1 MTQTTGL
8 GLENMATCSYW
19 RDSKGHRKNKKE
31 SNRKAQGSPCCKA
44 PDSRFIAEAFYPP
57 FPTVS
62 TVVVLLEATSPVAAV
77 NSLLQCSCCHFLLFS
92 TRWGVSISPGQ
103 NSGFVTL
110 FFFFFSCFAPSLS
123 FLNREVSAL
132 MGKVRLAAFLSDP
145 FPFSFPSGASP
156 RLFWFHNQC
165 NYLSDD
171 FQDFPSAQNRHLWA
185 LLLINVF

>member
-8 GLENMATCSYW
+8 GLQNVATCSYR

-110 FFFFFSCFAPSLS
+110 FFFFFPPVLHLLSLFS
-123 FLNREVSAL
+123 TERFLPWWVRWDWQLSYQILSPLASLQELLPVFSGSITSAITSL
-132 MGKVRLAAFLSDP
+132 MIFRIFHLLKTGTCE
-145 FPFSFPSGASP
+145 
-156 RLFWFHNQC
+156 LFC
-165 NYLSDD
+165 
-171 FQDFPSAQNRHLWA
+171 
-185 LLLINVF
+185 